1 MKKRYFMLL
10 LAALILV
17 GADQLVKWWALETL
31 ADGTVID
38 LIPGIF
44 RFIYVENRG
53 AAFGILQG
61 QTIFLTVISIAVTVA
76 LLYLYHKVPG
86 GKRYWLLHVCYTL
99 ILAGAVGNQI
109 DRIFR
114 GFVVDMFEFYWF
126 RFPVFN
132 LADCFVVVGGILVF
146 LILAFRPHLLDSLM
160 GHNQKKEDS
169 QNG

>member
-1 MKKRYFMLL
+1 M
-10 LAALILV
+10 
-17 GADQLVKWWALETL
+17 
-31 ADGTVID
+31 
-38 LIPGIF
+38 
-44 RFIYVENRG
+44 
-53 AAFGILQG
+53 
-61 QTIFLTVISIAVTVA
+61 
-76 LLYLYHKVPG
+76 
-86 GKRYWLLHVCYTL
+86 
-99 ILAGAVGNQI
+99 GNQI

>member
-38 LIPGIF
+38 LIPGVF
-44 RFIYVENRG
+44 RFTYVENRG

-61 QTIFLTVISIAVTVA
+61 QTVLLTVISIAVTAA

-86 GKRYWLLHVCYTL
+86 GKQYWLLHVCYTL
-99 ILAGAVGNQI
+99 ILAGAAGNQI

-146 LILAFRPHLLDSLM
+146 LILVFRPHLLDPLM
-160 GHNQKKEDS
+160 GHEQKEESLD
-169 QNG
+169 G